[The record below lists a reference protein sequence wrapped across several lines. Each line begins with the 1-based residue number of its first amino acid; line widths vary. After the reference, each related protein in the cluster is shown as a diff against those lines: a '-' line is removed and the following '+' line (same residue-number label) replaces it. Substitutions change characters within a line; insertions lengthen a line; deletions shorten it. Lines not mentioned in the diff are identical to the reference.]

1 MTACLWQAHYDKSN
15 MQIINAIIQ
24 SAHLYEYP
32 DEQLGFGIP
41 NYALAN
47 ALLLDVEDVSTPTLE
62 VYPNPAYSDA
72 RVYVYSAN
80 ESEIS
85 YRVIDLQ
92 GKVVV
97 KGEIPWTY
105 SRIGIDLPSLK
116 SGVYVVEVKAGDT
129 TLVERLSVI
138 Q

>member
-1 MTACLWQAHYDKSN
+1 MKAKRKSRQN
-15 MQIINAIIQ
+15 
-24 SAHLYEYP
+24 YP
-32 DEQLGFGIP
+32 
-41 NYALAN
+41 
-47 ALLLDVEDVSTPTLE
+47 
-62 VYPNPAYSDA
+62 
-72 RVYVYSAN
+72 AN

-85 YRVIDLQ
+85 YRIIDLQ